1 MIEFTDYK
9 TLVDTHAKN
18 WTYDTEGE
26 RVKWT
31 DMRVIVLNKAE
42 PSIVSFK
49 CNYNDADF
57 RKININARLRGT
69 RVSGTHPEITNT
81 TETTYTQIY
90 HKTEI

>member
-49 CNYNDADF
+49 CNYNDADLMYLC
-57 RKININARLRGT
+57 KSRLVPNEYTSFFEELRQT
-69 RVSGTHPEITNT
+69 KL
-81 TETTYTQIY
+81 TYM
-90 HKTEI
+90 